1 MTLVGYARVSTQD
14 QDPALQVDAL
24 REAGAERVFEEHASG
39 AKTDR
44 PVLATCLDYLRE
56 GDTLTVWRL
65 DRLGRSLPHLLEVVE
80 GLRERGVHF
89 RSLTEGFDTSTA
101 GGRMIFSVL
110 GALAEME
117 RALIQER
124 TQAGLAAARAR
135 GRKGGRPASI
145 TPAKARSVRAL
156 LAADTPISEI
166 AASLG
171 VSRSSIY
178 RWIERERSQQVA
190 C

>member
-1 MTLVGYARVSTQD
+1 MTLVGYARVSTHD

-39 AKTDR
+39 TKADR

-135 GRKGGRPASI
+135 GRKGGRPSVM
-145 TPAKARSVRAL
+145 TPTKARSARAL
-156 LAADTPISEI
+156 IKAKTPLAEVAQ
-166 AASLG
+166 SLG
-171 VSRSSIY
+171 VGRATLY
-178 RWIERERSQQVA
+178 RWLERETTRA
-190 C
+190 A